1 MADDPFPPGGSWG
14 IDPASRGPFF
24 PPVPLPPPP
33 PPGSA
38 WSAPPPPIPPRTKWA
53 RGRAVPLTPMGVG
66 EMLDAAVN
74 LYRLHW
80 RTLMAIV
87 AFVIVPIT
95 FVQEALLAGVTGTT
109 VGFGQPTTVSQGSL
123 DAYFAIAGPFA
134 LVQFLI
140 VRPFLT
146 AAIVRA
152 VAAAYQG
159 EGSEVGAVYAFALRR
174 LGSILWVLVLTTLA
188 LIGILV
194 AALGFTALF
203 AAIHAWPLAIPVFL
217 GAVVLIVV
225 VYVRWQFGPAVVV
238 VEGGRGTAALR
249 RSWGLISRAFW
260 KVLGTELL
268 AGLLVSIASTVLAVI
283 PTLLSGGM
291 GYWGWVVRA
300 VGAAAASVV
309 TTPFATIV
317 LVLLYFDQRIRKEGL
332 DLSIMAQE
340 LRSPAAS

>member
-1 MADDPFPPGGSWG
+1 MADDPFRPGGSSG
-14 IDPASRGPFF
+14 IDPAGRGPSS

-33 PPGSA
+33 PPDSA
-38 WSAPPPPIPPRTKWA
+38 WGAPPPPIPPRAKWA

-87 AFVIVPIT
+87 AFVIVPVT
-95 FVQEALLAGVTGTT
+95 FVQEALQAGVTGTT
-109 VGFGQPTTVSQGSL
+109 VGFGPPTTVSQRTL
-123 DAYFAIAGPFA
+123 DAYFAIAGLFA

-152 VAAAYQG
+152 VAAAYEG
-159 EGSEVGAVYAFALRR
+159 EASEVGPAYAFALRK

-194 AALGFTALF
+194 AALGFSALF
-203 AAIHAWPLAIPVFL
+203 AAIHAWPLAIPAFL

-238 VEGGRGTAALR
+238 VEGGRGRAALR
-249 RSWGLISRAFW
+249 RSWGLTSRAFW

-283 PTLLSGGM
+283 PTLLSGAL

-300 VGAAAASVV
+300 AGGAAASVV

>member
-1 MADDPFPPGGSWG
+1 
-14 IDPASRGPFF
+14 
-24 PPVPLPPPP
+24 
-33 PPGSA
+33 
-38 WSAPPPPIPPRTKWA
+38 
-53 RGRAVPLTPMGVG
+53 
-66 EMLDAAVN
+66 
-74 LYRLHW
+74 
-80 RTLMAIV
+80 MAIV

-109 VGFGQPTTVSQGSL
+109 VGFGQPTTVSQGTM
-123 DAYFAIAGPFA
+123 DAYFAIAGVFA

-194 AALGFTALF
+194 AALGLTALF

-225 VYVRWQFGPAVVV
+225 VYVRWQFSSAVVV

-249 RSWGLISRAFW
+249 RSWGLTSRAFW

-268 AGLLVSIASTVLAVI
+268 TGLLVSIASTVLSLI
-283 PTLLSGGM
+283 PTLLSGAM
-291 GYWGWVVRA
+291 GYWGWVVRV